1 MLRIG
6 FIGTGQATGVA
17 AWHARAF
24 LQSGKAQITG
34 VYNRTRASGERWTGQ
49 FSCDIRVCS
58 SLEELVSRCDALV
71 VCTPNHTHYTYAM
84 AAIAAGRHVLLE
96 KPMALTEQQ
105 ATELEAAARQAR
117 TVCKVGYVYRFA
129 QPVQRLKR
137 LVQEHLGT
145 LYTLDG
151 RMGGVRLA
159 DAQVKMEWRME
170 PAAAG
175 SGALHDFGS
184 HLLDTAHF
192 VSGNAVSS
200 VFCMR
205 ETFIGIR
212 PGPGG
217 PQAVGTD
224 DSASLSC
231 KSGSMLS
238 SFSVSRVGLGPMELP
253 AAGEGGMA
261 VLRLGRNASLAV
273 RQKRKDGPYQE
284 EEEIYTFD
292 EGSQMQKWFCSQAE
306 DFLNGVQGGPTLGAD
321 FSEGAYVDR
330 VLAAALRSAQT
341 GTAQAVGR

>member
-1 MLRIG
+1 MIRIG

-24 LQSGKAQITG
+24 LQSGRAQITG
-34 VYNRTRASGERWTGQ
+34 VYNRMRASGQRWVSQ
-49 FSCDIRVCS
+49 FSCDIRVCA
-58 SLEELVSRCDALV
+58 SLEELMSRSDALV
-71 VCTPNHTHYTYAM
+71 ICTPNHTHHTYAM

-105 ATELEAAARQAR
+105 AAELEAAARQAR

-137 LVQEHLGT
+137 LAQEHLGT
-145 LYTLDG
+145 LYMLDG
-151 RMGGVRLA
+151 HMGGVRLA

-184 HLLDTAHF
+184 HLLDTAYF
-192 VSGNAVSS
+192 VSGNTVSS

-205 ETFIGIR
+205 ETFISYR
-212 PGPGG
+212 SGPNG
-217 PQAVGTD
+217 PRAVETD

-238 SFSVSRVGLGPMELP
+238 SFSVSRVGLGPMELS
-253 AAGEGGMA
+253 AVGEGGMA
-261 VLRLGRNASLAV
+261 VLRLGGNASLTV
-273 RQKRKDGPYQE
+273 QQKRKGGPYQKK
-284 EEEIYTFD
+284 EEIYTFD
-292 EGSQMQKWFCSQAE
+292 EGAQTQKWFCSQAE
-306 DFLNGVQGGPTLGAD
+306 DFLNGIQGGPTLGAG

-330 VLAAALRSAQT
+330 VLAAALRSVQT
-341 GTAQAVGR
+341 GAAQVVSC